1 MISEIGPQTMH
12 FWFLSMRL
20 YSPNFMGLYMC
31 IIISVFLIKD
41 DVAILILTPENLVP
55 EMWQIILSIKDDQA
69 VSQSVMFLSSK
80 KMSPRTLLQ
89 YWIVGFQFFIESSFK
104 HITINFKF
112 NLFKNSL
119 FNLRKTWRIQKFEA
133 VENLIINE

>member
-1 MISEIGPQTMH
+1 MG
-12 FWFLSMRL
+12 L

-80 KMSPRTLLQ
+80 KCPLELSYNT
-89 YWIVGFQFFIESSFK
+89 E
-104 HITINFKF
+104 
-112 NLFKNSL
+112 
-119 FNLRKTWRIQKFEA
+119 
-133 VENLIINE
+133 